1 MEILKLLLAD
11 KKSLKVCKI
20 HHNKKIKYFNKKD
33 EKFTC
38 SLCSYENKNSQE
50 DEIPFENKEIL
61 KYSNASLLELK
72 KVKSNIIQQNEIEK
86 RKL

>member
-61 KYSNASLLELK
+61 KYSNDSLLEL
-72 KVKSNIIQQNEIEK
+72 
-86 RKL
+86 